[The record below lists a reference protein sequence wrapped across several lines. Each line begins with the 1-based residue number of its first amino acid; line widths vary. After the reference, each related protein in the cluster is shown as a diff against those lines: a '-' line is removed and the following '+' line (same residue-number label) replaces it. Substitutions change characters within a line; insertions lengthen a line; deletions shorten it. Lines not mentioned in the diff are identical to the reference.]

1 MKARKIHYRL
11 IDRNPRAMVEMR
23 VACGTN
29 AHWTRDTT
37 SDPFIVDCERCLKKI
52 QQIKAKHP

>member
-1 MKARKIHYRL
+1 MRKTHYRL
-11 IDRNPRAMVEMR
+11 IDRNPKALVEMR

-37 SDPFIVDCERCLKKI
+37 SSIQLVDCERCLKRI
-52 QQIKAKHP
+52 AQIKREAKP